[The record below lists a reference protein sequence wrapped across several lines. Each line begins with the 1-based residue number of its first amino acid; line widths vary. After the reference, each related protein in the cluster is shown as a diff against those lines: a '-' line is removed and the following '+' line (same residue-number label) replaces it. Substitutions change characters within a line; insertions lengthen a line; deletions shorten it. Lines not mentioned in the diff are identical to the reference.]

1 MAAWNLYRHRNSDG
15 SSKDWAIRSNSDGS
29 ITTRWGKTADS
40 LPGVSN
46 RYGVKQ
52 FDIERQKQAKGYVLV
67 GAVDID
73 VNGNV
78 RFPDTSLSEIPS
90 QSMEPETIA
99 TQTPPVIFDKL
110 YWHVD
115 CRAGNASLL
124 DMGITL
130 RRWLG
135 DLEAWSQAQGLAVS
149 DWSGWQRLI
158 DASLGDEGFD
168 LSGQIYLEHG
178 VLPWLWLMALKHAAF
193 PGVSVDIAT
202 ESSRDVSADLKAE
215 TEVLALFETDI
226 ETFRPLAETLGLLK
240 PRLNLALAMADHTDH
255 WF

>member
-1 MAAWNLYRHRNSDG
+1 MDQSP
-15 SSKDWAIRSNSDGS
+15 KTSN
-29 ITTRWGKTADS
+29 R

-46 RYGVKQ
+46 RYGVNQ
-52 FDIERQKQAKGYVLV
+52 FDIERQKQAKGYVWV
-67 GAVDID
+67 GLVDID

-78 RFPDTSLSEIPS
+78 RFPDTSLSTNPSVPEAIAIPS
-90 QSMEPETIA
+90 
-99 TQTPPVIFDKL
+99 PPVVVDKL

-115 CRAGNASLL
+115 CRAGHATLL
-124 DMGITL
+124 DMGIAL

-135 DLEAWSQAQGLAVS
+135 DLEAWSQAQGLAAS

-158 DASLGDEGFD
+158 DASLGEEAFD
-168 LSGQIYLEHG
+168 LSGQIHREHG

-202 ESSRDVSADLKAE
+202 ESGRDVSADLKAE
-215 TEVLALFETDI
+215 ADVLALFETDI
-226 ETFRPLAETLGLLK
+226 EVLRPLAESLGLLK

>member
-1 MAAWNLYRHRNSDG
+1 MAAWNLFRHRNPDG
-15 SSKDWAIRSNSDGS
+15 SSKDWAIRSNADGG
-29 ITTRWGKTADS
+29 ITTRWGKTANR

-52 FDIERQKQAKGYVLV
+52 RDIERQKLAKGYVWV
-67 GAVDID
+67 GLVDID

-78 RFPDTSLSEIPS
+78 RFPDTTLSTNPS
-90 QSMEPETIA
+90 VPEA
-99 TQTPPVIFDKL
+99 TALDTQPVTVDKL

-115 CRAGNASLL
+115 CRAGQATLL
-124 DMGITL
+124 EMGIAL

-202 ESSRDVSADLKAE
+202 ESSCDVSADLKAE